1 MLNSQVEAAL
11 LSSNYV
17 ESIMVYADPFHNYC
31 VALVVPSRPVL
42 EKWAQE
48 YGIQHK
54 DFSELCDKVEAV
66 NEIKQSLSKVCFL
79 SMESICNHCNV
90 LIWRKYWPFFILKM
104 HYV

>member
-1 MLNSQVEAAL
+1 MLNAQVEAAL

-48 YGIQHK
+48 NGIQHK
-54 DFSELCDKVEAV
+54 DFAELCDKAESV
-66 NEIKQSLSKVCFL
+66 NEIKQSLSKV
-79 SMESICNHCNV
+79 S
-90 LIWRKYWPFFILKM
+90 FFFSECYQFIITFCINLAN
-104 HYV
+104 